1 MTVKETKDLIII
13 GAGPAGLTAGIYAA
27 RAGLDT
33 LLIEKGLRGGTAG
46 TIDLVE
52 NYPGFPQ
59 GISGMELM
67 RKFEE
72 QTKKFGVK
80 FANEE
85 VVSINKVGED
95 KFVKT
100 TANEYLSHSI
110 IIATGTEHK
119 KLEVPG
125 EERLTGKGVSYCAV
139 CDGPLYREKD
149 IVVVGCGNS
158 GIQEGLFLL
167 KLARHIT
174 FVKFLEYMTAEKIL
188 QERIRKQPN
197 ASFLFG
203 HKVTSINGE
212 DGVTGITVENRKT
225 GKSKVIK
232 TQGVFVYVG
241 IKPNTAWLRGIL
253 DLAPN
258 GYIIT
263 NELLETSVP
272 GIFAAGDVRNK
283 GLRFFQI
290 VSSASDG
297 AFATFSAEKYI
308 EKNIINI
315 NTDDTNFTN

>member
-1 MTVKETKDLIII
+1 MTTNGTKDLIII
-13 GAGPAGLTAGIYAA
+13 GGGPAGLTAGIYAA
-27 RAGLDT
+27 RAGLNT
-33 LLIEKGLRGGTAG
+33 LLIEKGLPGGLAG
-46 TIDLVE
+46 SINLVE

-67 RKFEE
+67 RNFEE
-72 QTKKFGVK
+72 QTKRFGVK
-80 FANEE
+80 FVNEE
-85 VVSINKVGED
+85 LVSIE
-95 KFVKT
+95 KFGDDNLVKT
-100 TANEYLSHSI
+100 TTNRYLSHTI
-110 IIATGTEHK
+110 MIATGTEHK
-119 KLEVPG
+119 KLGVAG
-125 EERLTGKGVSYCAV
+125 EERLIGRGVSYCAV

-149 IVVVGCGNS
+149 VVVVGCGNS

-174 FVKFLEYMTAEKIL
+174 FVEFLEYMTAEKIL
-188 QERIRKQPN
+188 EERIRKQPN

-203 HKVTSINGE
+203 HKVTSIDGE

-225 GKSKVIK
+225 GKPKVIK

-241 IKPNTAWLRGIL
+241 IEPNTAWLRGTL

-263 NELLETSVP
+263 SELLETSVP

-283 GLRFFQI
+283 TLPFFQI

-297 AFATFSAEKYI
+297 AFAAFAAQKYL
-308 EKNIINI
+308 ERRENV
-315 NTDDTNFTN
+315 